1 MNISTYFEI
10 KYELE
15 LMKRELKARL
25 KQEQNRLYRME
36 TSEEYGLVMSE
47 EEAKRKTLLHHIQ
60 EDLKDVE
67 RALLKM
73 EIGMYGVCE
82 ETGKLLPLEQLRIMP
97 TARTADE
104 LLYERLKTV

>member
-1 MNISTYFEI
+1 MNITTYFEI

-36 TSEEYGLVMSE
+36 ISEEYGIAISE
-47 EEAKRKTLLHHIQ
+47 EEAKRKTVLHHIQ

-82 ETGKLLPLEQLRIMP
+82 ETGKHLPPEQLRVMP
-97 TARTADE
+97 TARTARE
-104 LLYERLKTV
+104 FLYERLKTV